1 MLRRT
6 SRSLALLTVLLCLTG
21 CWNRRELNEMSIA
34 SAFGIDKVGD
44 HYEVSVQLING
55 DEVATNKGGGTQRMP
70 VVTQQLAGGDT
81 IFESVRQ
88 LTTITPRKIYSSH
101 IQMLVLGETLA
112 KEGIAKV
119 LDALSRDHEMRTDFY
134 IVVAKNAKAADVLK
148 ILTPLEKIPSHKMFS
163 SLESAEKA
171 WGGATTVD
179 LHQLIYDLVSKGKDP
194 VLTMA
199 EVIGDPQTGQS
210 HSNLNS
216 VHPPVNIEYNGLGV
230 FNRDRLVGW
239 LNQNESKGYNY
250 IVGNIKSTIV
260 NVACPQGGE
269 LGLELIRTSKK
280 LKGNVV
286 NGKPEV
292 SVRIKVEGNV
302 GEAECTL
309 DLSRKESIQLLEK
322 EAEEQ
327 IKATI
332 LSAVKKAKKYKSDIF
347 GFGDAIHRAEP
358 RFWKQVEDQ
367 WEEQFVELPVQVTV
381 EMNIRRTGSVVE
393 SFLDEMKEE

>member
-6 SRSLALLTVLLCLTG
+6 IRSLALLTLLLCLTG
-21 CWNRRELNEMSIA
+21 CWNRRELNELSIA

-171 WGGATTVD
+171 WGGATKVD

-199 EVIGDPQTGQS
+199 EVTGDPQTGQS
-210 HSNLNS
+210 QSNLNS

-250 IVGNIKSTIV
+250 VVGNIKSTVV

-280 LKGNVV
+280 LQGKVV

-292 SVRIKVEGNV
+292 DVRVEAEGNV

-327 IKATI
+327 IKTTI

-347 GFGDAIHRAEP
+347 GFGDAIHRADP
-358 RFWKQVEDQ
+358 KFWKQVEDH
-367 WEEQFVELPVQVTV
+367 WEEQFAELPVQVTV